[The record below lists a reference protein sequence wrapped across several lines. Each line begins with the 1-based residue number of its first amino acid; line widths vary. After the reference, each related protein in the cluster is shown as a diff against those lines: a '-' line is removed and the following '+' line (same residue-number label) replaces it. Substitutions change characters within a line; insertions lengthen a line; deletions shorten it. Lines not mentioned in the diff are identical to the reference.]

1 MKKILFVALVLLLV
15 PGLVFAQATNE
26 TTTTKPTTPQIPD
39 ALKGFYNFLVEVNPI
54 LLLILGGVLI
64 VVSKFAKWVGVIL
77 IIIAVIHLIFLLIR

>member
-15 PGLVFAQATNE
+15 PGLVLAQATNE
-26 TTTTKPTTPQIPD
+26 TTTTKPSPPKIPD
-39 ALKGFYNFLVEVNPI
+39 ALKGFYNFLVEANPI